1 MLLVDF
7 HVTAGIIFFDEID
20 SLLPRRGQS
29 RDSSGVSDRMI
40 AQFLTEMDSCMTAGN
55 IYIIGATNRPDLL
68 DPSILQPGRFDVMIY
83 LGISNDPETRRS
95 ILAAKTRKIK
105 LASDVSLEAV
115 EKSMPQNFTGADVF
129 SFVSAAYTR
138 ALHRMREHI
147 SGLLAS
153 HTKAEGEFS
162 SNRDYRKFVD
172 SLSPDTKTVLVSADD
187 FAHALTTVKRSVSDK
202 DLEMYKRYG
211 KSAN

>member
-1 MLLVDF
+1 
-7 HVTAGIIFFDEID
+7 
-20 SLLPRRGQS
+20 
-29 RDSSGVSDRMI
+29 MI

-83 LGISNDPETRRS
+83 LGISNDPTTRKS
-95 ILAAKTRKIK
+95 ILAAKTRKIQ
-105 LASDVSLEAV
+105 LATDVSLDEV
-115 EKSMPQNFTGADVF
+115 ERSMPMNFTGADVF

-138 ALHRMREHI
+138 ALHRMRESI
-147 SGLLAS
+147 SQALAVRTQS
-153 HTKAEGEFS
+153 EGEFT

-172 SLSPDTKTVLVSADD
+172 SLSPEMKTVTVSADD
-187 FAHALTTVKRSVSDK
+187 FEHALKTVKRSVSDK

-211 KSAN
+211 KGG

>member
-1 MLLVDF
+1 
-7 HVTAGIIFFDEID
+7 
-20 SLLPRRGQS
+20 
-29 RDSSGVSDRMI
+29 MI

-83 LGISNDPETRRS
+83 LGISNDPATRKS
-95 ILAAKTRKIK
+95 ILAAKTRKIQ
-105 LASDVSLEAV
+105 LASDVSLDEV
-115 EKSMPQNFTGADVF
+115 EKSMPMNFTGADVF

-138 ALHRMREHI
+138 ALHRMRESI
-147 SGLLAS
+147 SQALAVRTQS
-153 HTKAEGEFS
+153 EGEFT

-172 SLSPDTKTVLVSADD
+172 SLSPEMKTVTVAADD
-187 FAHALTTVKRSVSDK
+187 FAHALKTVKRSVSDK

-211 KSAN
+211 KGG